1 MKMVNATMNG
11 RWPIILPEHRAARPV
26 NDWWEAQR
34 LAAMH
39 SRIRHHPTND
49 MHRPHVLDVGA
60 EEGDFSCLMSMW
72 GADVFLV
79 EPNPKA
85 WSWIRSTFEAN
96 NQKPHGWFVGLLA
109 SESDLELPSGT
120 GWTWSHSNR
129 HRWPDCADDGEP
141 TPEHGFHHIAEH
153 SEVDAVTTLDVLVSA
168 GGWVPD
174 IITMDVEGG
183 ELHCLMGAERT
194 LSEHRPEVFVSI
206 HPEFLRDLYGQS
218 KDDVLDLMAG
228 HNYRAQ
234 FICSDHEEHYFFSPL
249 ENPWP
254 WSDPHDHTQ
263 FQR

>member
-1 MKMVNATMNG
+1 MVDAMMNG
-11 RWPIILPEHRAARPV
+11 RWPIRLPEHRAARPV

-39 SRIRHHPTND
+39 SRVLHHLNTCDDHWP
-49 MHRPHVLDVGA
+49 RVLDVGA
-60 EEGDFSCLMSMW
+60 EEGDFSCLLSMW

-85 WSWIRSTFEAN
+85 WPWIKATFEAN
-96 NQKPHGWFVGLLA
+96 DQTPAGWFVGLLG
-109 SESDLELPSGT
+109 SDEQRVGLGDVCTADPLLF
-120 GWTWSHSNR
+120 TWPHAANER
-129 HRWPDCADDGEP
+129 EP
-141 TPEHGFHHIAEH
+141 TPEHGFHHLAEH
-153 SEVDAVTTLDVLVSA
+153 AGPTPVGTLDQLTSVVA
-168 GGWVPD
+168 WAPD

-183 ELHCLMGAERT
+183 ELHCLMGAEAT
-194 LSEHRPEVFVSI
+194 LREHRPEVFVSI

-234 FICSDHEEHYFFSPL
+234 FICSDHEEHWFFSPL
-249 ENPWP
+249 EQPWP
-254 WSDPHDHTQ
+254 WGDPHDHTQ